1 MKGSAVV
8 EAMTIDDLV
17 AWGELC
23 GWALARGHARSGE
36 PATIAG
42 YIGDDDAVDLAIGS
56 FAEAYADQT
65 EHDFDTFSAAI
76 KSGRIAPETG
86 V

>member
-1 MKGSAVV
+1 
-8 EAMTIDDLV
+8 MTADDLA
-17 AWGELC
+17 AWGDLC

-36 PATIAG
+36 PAGIAG
-42 YIGDDDAVDLAIGS
+42 YLGEDDAFDDAIGR

-65 EHDFDTFSAAI
+65 DRDHAAFVAAI
-76 KSGRIAPETG
+76 QAGRIEAQAG